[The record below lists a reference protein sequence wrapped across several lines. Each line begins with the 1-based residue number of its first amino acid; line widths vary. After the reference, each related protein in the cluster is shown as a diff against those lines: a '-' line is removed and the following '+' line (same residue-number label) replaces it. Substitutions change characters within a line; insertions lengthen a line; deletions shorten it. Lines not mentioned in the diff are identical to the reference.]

1 MLNLYKTIKYGL
13 CLLVFL
19 LPLQTRYFLREFTLG
34 EWSYEYGNISVYATD
49 VLLILLIL
57 FFLILKIKTLKDS
70 ELIQNSKFKIQNL
83 KNTWF
88 IIAILEFSIF
98 ISIFVSIDK
107 WAAIYG
113 YLRFLLGLG
122 LFSLIIYASYNKS
135 KLIWSF
141 VGGVLVQT
149 GLGIWQFLSQTTFAS
164 KWLGMAIH
172 NGGDL
177 GASIIETL
185 NGERWLRAYGGLD
198 HPNILGGF
206 LVVAILL
213 LIGLY
218 LRKAGEQDDQITN
231 YKLQITNKF
240 KIQNSLQ
247 FGGQAKFKILAFYLV
262 SCIFL
267 MALFFTFS
275 RTAWAGLIVGLIVML
290 IGYFLKF
297 SLKKRGGIFN
307 SRGLMSI
314 LKIITIFAFLGII
327 LSIVFSNLLLTRL
340 STDTRA
346 EIMSVNER
354 MSMYEISKRV
364 IKDNWLFGTG
374 INNYGI
380 TAEKEIRQNAPYY
393 FYQPVHNVFL
403 LIWAEVGIIGL
414 FAFIFLIF
422 NTIYLILQKLR
433 SKDYRKKQ
441 SIIYN
446 LSILISVSLMFLLD
460 HWWWSLHCGV
470 FLFWFV
476 LGVCIPKED

>member
-231 YKLQITNKF
+231 YKLQITNK
-240 KIQNSLQ
+240 
-247 FGGQAKFKILAFYLV
+247 
-262 SCIFL
+262 
-267 MALFFTFS
+267 
-275 RTAWAGLIVGLIVML
+275 
-290 IGYFLKF
+290 
-297 SLKKRGGIFN
+297 
-307 SRGLMSI
+307 